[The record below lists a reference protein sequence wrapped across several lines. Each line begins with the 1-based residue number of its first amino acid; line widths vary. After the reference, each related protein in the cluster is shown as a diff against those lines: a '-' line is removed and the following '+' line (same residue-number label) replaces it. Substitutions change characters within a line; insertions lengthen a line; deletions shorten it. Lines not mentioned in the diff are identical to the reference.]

1 MSVRIVSVMS
11 IIHCDHNL
19 SLVTGTKLV
28 GHWSR
33 VDIGDDYVNL
43 TVAHTI
49 DIKFIATHTCI
60 VYVLAAIFKSFIYL
74 WFNPRGN
81 SSNCVQLVS
90 TNYFHLIIE
99 SNLDMWNG
107 TLRLQVTRYNFGLF
121 PARGFHFLT
130 LEWHFFV
137 LPCLK
142 MSAHLNNSFIFI
154 TNFKFTKSFNSYLC
168 LKLQQESTQAACRQA
183 SRVEEVARER
193 CRQMFEDLNS
203 HCRIPVSSCCTLKL
217 LNHLVALDLTG
228 QAH

>member
-1 MSVRIVSVMS
+1 MYEVW
-11 IIHCDHNL
+11 IILGGKN
-19 SLVTGTKLV
+19 
-28 GHWSR
+28 
-33 VDIGDDYVNL
+33 
-43 TVAHTI
+43 
-49 DIKFIATHTCI
+49 
-60 VYVLAAIFKSFIYL
+60 
-74 WFNPRGN
+74 
-81 SSNCVQLVS
+81 SNCVQLVS
-90 TNYFHLIIE
+90 MNYFHLIIE

-107 TLRLQVTRYNFGLF
+107 TLRPPMTRTGITLACSQPDVSIFLF
-121 PARGFHFLT
+121 LSGSFLC
-130 LEWHFFV
+130 V